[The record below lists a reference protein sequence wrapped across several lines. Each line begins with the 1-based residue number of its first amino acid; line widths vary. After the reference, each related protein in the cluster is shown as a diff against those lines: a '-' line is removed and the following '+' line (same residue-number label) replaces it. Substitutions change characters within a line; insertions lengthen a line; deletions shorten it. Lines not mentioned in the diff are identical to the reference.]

1 MPLKCGLSS
10 QIDRI
15 PRNKSYNYQV
25 TVALMVTLT
34 VTRDFAYQLHHVLAS
49 PGEYKQLLTRWD
61 LLLKL
66 QREAC
71 IQRVLCIY
79 NG

>member
-1 MPLKCGLSS
+1 
-10 QIDRI
+10 
-15 PRNKSYNYQV
+15 
-25 TVALMVTLT
+25 MVTLT